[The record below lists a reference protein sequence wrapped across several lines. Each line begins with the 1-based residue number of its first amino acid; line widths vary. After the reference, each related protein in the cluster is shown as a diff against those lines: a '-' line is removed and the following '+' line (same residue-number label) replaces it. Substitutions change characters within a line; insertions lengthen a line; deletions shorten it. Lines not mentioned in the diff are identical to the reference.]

1 MLRVTVRV
9 TDGKHRLQ
17 VSPAGDGP
25 VRIFGISMERDR
37 RGGVIVDSIGIR
49 GREARDWLAWEPTMF
64 EQGVQALAPDLVVLA
79 YGTNEAADQRYTMEE
94 YRADLSAVLT
104 KLRGAV
110 TAEQVPCVLAGPSD
124 RGWKYERGRYAIWD
138 RTRPVAQVQREVA
151 AEHGCAFWD
160 WQAAMGGD
168 GSMIGWY
175 YADPKL
181 GAGDFIH
188 HTRAGYVW
196 IADRFLR
203 ALDPGMAKR

>member
-1 MLRVTVRV
+1 MNSTQRREQFRAIL
-9 TDGKHRLQ
+9 
-17 VSPAGDGP
+17 AGDQCVHP
-25 VRIFGISMERDR
+25 ASVFDPISARIAEDLGFELAFMAGSMASATVL
-37 RGGVIVDSIGIR
+37 G
-49 GREARDWLAWEPTMF
+49 
-64 EQGVQALAPDLVVLA
+64 APDLVVLA